1 MSAADA
7 EAPPPARGAAA
18 AAPTPSTGAAPSAG
32 ARPGLPREAL
42 AGLGAMI
49 AALAVLPFVLVFV
62 ISFGQNEDGAAWH
75 WAFVFENYQRFFV
88 GLEFPETFST
98 LYLERL
104 WNSFLYSI
112 LGALIAVALAFPFT
126 YALTRRSRATQT

>member
-1 MSAADA
+1 MKKFYKMACAI
-7 EAPPPARGAAA
+7 
-18 AAPTPSTGAAPSAG
+18 
-32 ARPGLPREAL
+32 LIL
-42 AGLGAMI
+42 

-112 LGALIAVALAFPFT
+112 LGALIAVALAFPF
-126 YALTRRSRATQT
+126 RSEERRVGKECRSRWSP